1 MEPNT
6 TTYELS
12 GSAGSF
18 TIRTKGQRTY
28 RIHLGGSFGSGTVAV
43 TLGGAALPGPTGTAL
58 TYTAAG
64 AHIIDPPGGL
74 DLTYTL
80 SGATAA
86 DITATVTSNP
96 A

>member
-6 TTYELS
+6 TSYELA
-12 GSAGSF
+12 GTGGSF

-28 RIHLGGSFGSGTVAV
+28 RIHLGGDFGGGTVAV
-43 TLGGAALPGPTGTAL
+43 TLGGDPLPGPDGDAL
-58 TYTAAG
+58 AYTEAG
-64 AHIIDPPGGL
+64 AHVIDPPGGL

-86 DITATVTSNP
+86 AITATVTSNP